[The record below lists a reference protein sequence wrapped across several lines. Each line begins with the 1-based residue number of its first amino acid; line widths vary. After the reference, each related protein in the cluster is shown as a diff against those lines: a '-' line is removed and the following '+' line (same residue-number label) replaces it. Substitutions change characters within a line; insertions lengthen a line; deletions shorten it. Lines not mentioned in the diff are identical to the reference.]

1 MEQGLSKPKPV
12 RVLFVCTGNI
22 CRSPM
27 AEGVFKRHVADAG
40 LADRIKAD
48 SAGTHDYHVGAAP
61 DTRAQKTAAKR
72 GYDISKLCGRQVIRR
87 DFTEYDYVLAMDAVN
102 MRNLARLCPAEHAHK
117 LKLLMEYARG
127 ATSREV
133 PDPYYGSADDFEW
146 VLDLVESASEG
157 LLDHI
162 RTRLDKP
169 VSGKQ

>member
-1 MEQGLSKPKPV
+1 MSEQKTIK
-12 RVLFVCTGNI
+12 VLFCCTGNI

-27 AEGVFKRHVADAG
+27 AEGVFKRHVAEAG
-40 LADRIKAD
+40 LSDRIKAD

-61 DTRAQKTAAKR
+61 DARAQKTAAKR
-72 GYDISKLCGRQVIRR
+72 GYDISKQHGRQIIRR
-87 DFTEYDYVLAMDAVN
+87 DFSEYDYVLAMDAVN
-102 MRNLARLCPAEHAHK
+102 MRYLARLCPAEHAHK

-133 PDPYYGSADDFEW
+133 PDPYYGSAVDFEW

-162 RTRLDKP
+162 RTKLDNP
-169 VSGKQ
+169 QNAR